1 MSILPNKVTPSSNA
15 PHHSSSSHK
24 LGQLADEYDDNDDV
38 DTDGENMMTKRPSSH
53 SNRNQGLRA
62 ILPQIINEQNRK
74 TLGTWQRQLDFTRT
88 IIGYLLGVHN
98 FFRFPYLCYKFGG
111 VFFIPYVIMLLFVG
125 VPVVFME
132 FTIGQ
137 YYGVGSYVAFTH
149 MSPILSGVSKLLTWS
164 SVINCWMY
172 TVILAWCRIYSN
184 DATSCLKGWEVC
196 EDGHY
201 YNTPHCYTGA
211 LDDQCN
217 DPTLVEHF
225 GLNITEVMEGQ
236 MIYYNYKCRTV
247 DYYCE
252 AHGWTKVLNERIC
265 HEDSNV
271 TKHNIYERRY
281 HAAEEFF

>member
-1 MSILPNKVTPSSNA
+1 MVTNKVTPSG
-15 PHHSSSSHK
+15 SSHK
-24 LGQLADEYDDNDDV
+24 LGQSQLAEDDDDDDV
-38 DTDGENMMTKRPSSH
+38 DMNKANTSKRQSSH
-53 SNRNQGLRA
+53 ASVNPNQGLRA

-88 IIGYLLGVHN
+88 IIGYLLGIHN

-111 VFFIPYVIMLLFVG
+111 IFFIPYVIMMLFVG

-164 SVINCWMY
+164 SIINCWMY

-196 EDGHY
+196 EDRHY
-201 YNTPHCYTGA
+201 YNTPHCYTGV
-211 LDDQCN
+211 LDDECN
-217 DPTLVEHF
+217 DPTLVDHF
-225 GLNITEVMEGQ
+225 GLNITQLMEGD
-236 MIYYNYKCRTV
+236 MIFYNYKCRTV

-252 AHGWTKVLNERIC
+252 SHGWTKVPNGRMC
-265 HEDSNV
+265 QDSNG
-271 TKHNIYERRY
+271 TKHSIYERRY
-281 HAAEEFF
+281 HATEEFF